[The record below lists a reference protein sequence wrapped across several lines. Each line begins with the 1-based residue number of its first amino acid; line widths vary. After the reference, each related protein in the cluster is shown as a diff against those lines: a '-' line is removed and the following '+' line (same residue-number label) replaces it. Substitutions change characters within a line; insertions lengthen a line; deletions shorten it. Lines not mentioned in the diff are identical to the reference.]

1 MKTYDVGD
9 MVRLTASFTNEQ
21 GEPADPDTVVLRIR
35 KGDGSVLDVDAES
48 IAYDEPGEYHYD
60 VEPDRAGKWTY
71 SFDGTGTI
79 DQSATGEF
87 YVRET
92 VPRVVIPT
100 ASRTVTHRYGDTWPP
115 LRTVLRN
122 TDGALADLEE
132 SGTEVALLLRPIG
145 ENTVHIFGGAPIEGE
160 IGVVEYDWSGEET
173 LLPWTYEMSWRV
185 TYEDGTV
192 QTFPASGTN
201 RLIVRT
207 ALEEESSS

>member
-87 YVRET
+87 YVRDT
-92 VPRVVIPT
+92 VPRVVPPT
-100 ASRTVTHRYGDTWPP
+100 ASRWVTHRYGDTWPP
-115 LRTVLRN
+115 LCTVLRN
-122 TDGALADLEE
+122 TDGTLVDLSE
-132 SGTEVALLLRPIG
+132 SGVEVALLLRQVG
-145 ENTVHIFGGAPIEGE
+145 ENTIYTFAATPVEGE
-160 IGVVEYDWSGEET
+160 IGVVEYDWSGAET
-173 LLPWTYEMSWRV
+173 LFPWTYEMSWRV
-185 TYEDGTV
+185 TYDDGTI